1 MGRMDEQRLIHPHIV
16 TDAGF
21 APARKAQCLDPGH
34 ADVAEVKVAIVR
46 GEHQRAGWPILIG
59 RKVSY

>member
-1 MGRMDEQRLIHPHIV
+1 MGRMDEQRLIHPDTV
-16 TDAGF
+16 PNAEL
-21 APARKAQCLDPGH
+21 APARQRNAFDPGH